1 MVLVALILSARGS
14 THRKTSKVAS
24 QQRAHLWFKATTGRY
39 VGTQHMCSL
48 NFQKIQMKTKYVE
61 DCFTQEMTQS
71 LQTYKF
77 GRHRRVGFW
86 VGSKPHIMPSI
97 LRLCPQAPSCSTTMQ
112 QAAMIP

>member
-1 MVLVALILSARGS
+1 MVLVALILSAQGII
-14 THRKTSKVAS
+14 HLMTSKVAS
-24 QQRAHLWFKATTGRY
+24 QQRAHLWFKAITARY

-48 NFQKIQMKTKYVE
+48 NFQKMQMKTKSVD

-112 QAAMIP
+112 QAATIQ